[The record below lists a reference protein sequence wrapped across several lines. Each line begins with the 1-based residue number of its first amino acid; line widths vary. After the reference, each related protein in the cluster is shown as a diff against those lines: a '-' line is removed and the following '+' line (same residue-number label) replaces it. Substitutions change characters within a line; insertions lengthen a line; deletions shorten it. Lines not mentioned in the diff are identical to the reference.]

1 MDPDVSCQYTGTDMS
16 LDTDSTGAAWSN
28 NPCGQGASTPCSRP
42 FQLPHKK
49 TDADA
54 RATTVNPA
62 NEHVGKGK
70 TKYPSRRRRK
80 EEVKQMGTFRAAAC
94 AVNKNKKI
102 EGPRRSNRHHLG
114 VTGQK

>member
-1 MDPDVSCQYTGTDMS
+1 MPARHAADPSSCPIKT
-16 LDTDSTGAAWSN
+16 
-28 NPCGQGASTPCSRP
+28 
-42 FQLPHKK
+42 

-80 EEVKQMGTFRAAAC
+80 EEVKQMGTFRAAARV
-94 AVNKNKKI
+94 VNENEKI

-114 VTGQK
+114 VTG